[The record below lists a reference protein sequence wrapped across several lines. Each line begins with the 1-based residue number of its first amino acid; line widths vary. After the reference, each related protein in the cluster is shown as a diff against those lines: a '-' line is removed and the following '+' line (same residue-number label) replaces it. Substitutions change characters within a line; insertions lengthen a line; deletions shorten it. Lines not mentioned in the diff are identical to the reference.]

1 MNLKKFGYILLCCL
15 STTMYA
21 RQKSAAEIVDSI
33 KTQYAPDKRVSV
45 WSVETR
51 ESDNGL
57 LLIGKVDQPQAK
69 AALLQSLE
77 SYDYKVIDALDVLP
91 SQKMEKKWALVTI
104 SVACMRAEP
113 RSGSELV
120 SQAIMGTPMRVL
132 EDHDGMVLVQ
142 TPDNYLGY
150 MTTSS
155 IQMLNDAEFAEWKQ
169 SKRYIVT
176 SCNAYI
182 YSNAKEDEDNIVA
195 DVTLGNILTLKEKKS
210 DFFMVALPD
219 GRCGYIHKSKVMDL
233 VQWAEQPFDINLIE
247 RNAKRMLGTPYLWG
261 GMSTKMVD
269 CSGFVKTLYFSN
281 GIILQR
287 DASQQAKNGKIIDWK
302 SWQDEAQKGD
312 LIFIGSKKGRV
323 THVAMYLEDGKYIH
337 SSGRVKIN
345 SMNPKDEDFLDYT
358 FISMSR
364 INGQVNTTGITSVK
378 SHPWYF

>member
-1 MNLKKFGYILLCCL
+1 MCCL

>member
-91 SQKMEKKWALVTI
+91 SKKMEKKWALVTI

-210 DFFMVALPD
+210 DFFLVALPD

>member
-1 MNLKKFGYILLCCL
+1 MNLRKFGYILLCCL
-15 STTMYA
+15 SMTMYA
-21 RQKSAAEIVDSI
+21 EQKSVAEIVDSI
-33 KTQYAPDKRVSV
+33 KTQYAPDKRVAV
-45 WSVETR
+45 WSVET
-51 ESDNGL
+51 EEVDNGL
-57 LLIGKVDQPQAK
+57 LLTGKVDQPQAK
-69 AALLQSLE
+69 VALLQSLK
-77 SYDYKVIDALDVLP
+77 SNDYKVIDAIDVLP
-91 SQKMEKKWALVTI
+91 SKNLKKKWALVTI

-120 SQAIMGTPMRVL
+120 SQAIMGTPLRVL
-132 EDHDGMVLVQ
+132 EEHDGMLLVQ

-155 IQMLNDAEFAEWKQ
+155 VQMLNDTEFADWK
-169 SKRYIVT
+169 KTERYIVT
-176 SCNAYI
+176 SCSAYI
-182 YSNAKEDEDNIVA
+182 YTNPKVDEDNIVA

-210 DFFMVALPD
+210 DFFLVNLPD
-219 GRCGYIHKSKVMDL
+219 GRCGYIHKSKVMEL
-233 VQWAEQPFDINLIE
+233 NRWANQPFDIKLIE

-287 DASQQAKNGKIIDWK
+287 DASQQVKTGKIIDWK
-302 SWQDEAQKGD
+302 SWQNEAQKGD
-312 LIFIGSKKGRV
+312 LIFIGTKKGRV
-323 THVAMYLEDGKYIH
+323 THVAMYLENGKYIH

-345 SMNPKDEDFLDYT
+345 SMNPNDEDFLDYT

-364 INGQVNTTGITSVK
+364 INGQINTTGITSVK

>member
-33 KTQYAPDKRVSV
+33 KTQYAPDKRVAV

-91 SQKMEKKWALVTI
+91 SKKMEKKWALVTI

-287 DASQQAKNGKIIDWK
+287 DASQQAKTGKIIDWK